1 MLYVIECRNSV
12 LTVHDGELSMDD
24 MPCGMVSRLW
34 VSRQAA
40 CAMKFGNPTFYGYI
54 QVLLIKLNS
63 TVYICYMLYII

>member
-24 MPCGMVSRLW
+24 MPCSTASWLR

-40 CAMKFGNPTFYGYI
+40 CTMKFGNPTFYGYI
-54 QVLLIKLNS
+54 QVLLIKPNS
-63 TVYICYMLYII
+63 TVYICYMLYKI